1 MSRVKVKRLVSSIP
15 TKGFEFFPVVSISK
29 TKIVF
34 CLSLALTLAFLSVG
48 LTSFVRSPPFGR
60 SHSFQSFSLRS
71 MDTFYNV
78 MATIIDHLPHSEQME
93 IVDSVMTRMKTCSP
107 FTLEDIE
114 SGSYTFVRVLGVDG
128 VPKDFLV
135 SSDKF
140 YSAKLLAKKFVESRQ
155 WKIKEWDNGEMFL
168 LFPGK
173 YLERARWLFHWDM
186 YL

>member
-1 MSRVKVKRLVSSIP
+1 
-15 TKGFEFFPVVSISK
+15 
-29 TKIVF
+29 
-34 CLSLALTLAFLSVG
+34 
-48 LTSFVRSPPFGR
+48 
-60 SHSFQSFSLRS
+60 

-114 SGSYTFVRVLGVDG
+114 SGSYTFVRVLGVND

-173 YLERARWLFHWDM
+173 YIERARWLFHWDM